1 MSVGL
6 SCKKMS
12 GKAVKTA
19 ACILCMLSL
28 TGCWN
33 SRELNALSIVMG
45 VGIDRAEQPGQVRI
59 TAQIVRPAE
68 FGSSKSGGEGG
79 SSGDAFWNAKNTG
92 DTVFATI
99 RDMTNQVSRKLFF
112 SHSRIV
118 VFGKSLADKG
128 VQGSVDFFA
137 RDPEPR
143 NTVYVLVAEGSAE
156 EILDT
161 KAKLEKIP
169 AIKIANMV
177 EGQAAAMSQASAV
190 KLSDFI
196 QRLMSKTTAPVATM
210 IGITGEGEDQV
221 ATITGTAVFKQDKL
235 VGKLDKTEGRGLLWV
250 LGEVKLSILV
260 VEGPDG
266 SLISLESIR
275 SSGKVTP
282 EIRDG
287 RVIMKIKVTEEGNVG
302 EDTGTAPLNTTDAL
316 AYLEQ
321 KKTEKI
327 RSEILA
333 AFEKAKELKADI
345 FGFGDAVHKKYPD
358 EWKEMEEKWDEIFPT
373 IELELDIDAQLRLTG
388 RINNPVVSK
397 EG

>member
-1 MSVGL
+1 
-6 SCKKMS
+6 MS

-118 VFGKSLADKG
+118 VSGKSLADKG

-260 VEGPDG
+260 VEGPTAA
-266 SLISLESIR
+266 
-275 SSGKVTP
+275 SSVWKAS
-282 EIRDG
+282 G
-287 RVIMKIKVTEEGNVG
+287 RAEGNARDPG
-302 EDTGTAPLNTTDAL
+302 WTGHHEDQSHRRRERREDTGTAPLNTTDAL